1 MLTDIKEW
9 IKNVIF
15 SRLFLLVLIIGAL
28 FFVLIHRLF
37 VLQIIKGEDYLN
49 NFTLTIKKE
58 ISLPSARGN
67 IYDRNGELLAYN
79 ELAYSVTIEDN
90 YESSPD
96 KNQLLNDVII
106 RTVNIIES
114 CGDDVNN
121 DFKIITDKYGKYEF
135 AVSDTR
141 LLRFLADVYGHPK
154 IDDLTR
160 EERGSTAD
168 DVIAYLCG
176 KDRYQIGKVSYD
188 DENNKEFVPMEG
200 YTPEEV
206 LKIITVRYAM
216 DTNSYQKYL
225 STVIA
230 SQVSDE
236 TVAAIMENSNELQG
250 VSIAEN
256 MLRRYN
262 DPQYFAHIIG
272 YVGNA
277 STEDLNELALSTTH
291 SYDMTDTVG
300 KAGIEKTM
308 EEYLQGTKGK
318 DVVFTDNVG
327 KILETDSHDDPV
339 AGADIYLSIDADL
352 QKAVYNMIEQKLA
365 GILVTKIINMKEYN
379 NSEVKSSNMMI
390 PIDDVYYALIN
401 NNVIDIS
408 AFSGDNAHT
417 YEKEVND
424 AFTARQAEVISTL
437 RTELLSTATPYD
449 QLEKEMQV
457 YESYIVSRLQS
468 SAMNVLLS
476 DAIDKEDRTYIKWTT
491 DETISLNEYLNYCLA
506 QNWIDFSKFSA
517 YSQYSD
523 TSEVYIRLVEY
534 ICDELKKDTG
544 FSKKIYKYMI
554 RDNYISGR
562 QLCLILF
569 EQRVI
574 YGTSSEKEALES
586 GAKTPYEFLINK
598 ISNIEITPAQ
608 LALDPCSGSCVV
620 LNTDGEVLA
629 CVSYPGYNN
638 NRLTNTIDSEY
649 YASLMSD
656 LASPI
661 YNHATQ
667 QMTAPGST
675 FKMVSA
681 ISGLSEHAINLG
693 EPLSCRGIYEIESLD
708 LEKKCWVYP
717 GAHGGLDVVHAI
729 ENSCNS
735 FFYEVGYR
743 LSTNVHTE
751 TYNEQRGLNKLRVYA
766 DMFGLTEKT
775 GVEMEENEPQ
785 FSDTLPIDSAIGQGS
800 HNYTTIGLARY
811 VDTIASGGN
820 CYNLTLINRI
830 VRGDGEVLRSYTA
843 DVRNRVEVPTEYW
856 EAIQTGMNLVA
867 RRTAAYKGFPISVA
881 GKTGTAQTSLSRTN
895 HALFVGYAPFN
906 DPEIAIS
913 VRIAY
918 GYTSANAAALAS
930 DVMKYYFGLE
940 DKNVLINGIAN
951 VDENLE
957 VIED

>member
-15 SRLFLLVLIIGAL
+15 SRLFLLVIIIGAL

-37 VLQIIKGEDYLN
+37 VLQIINGEDYLN

-90 YESSPD
+90 YESSSD
-96 KNQLLNDVII
+96 KNQRLNDVII
-106 RTVNIIES
+106 KTVGLIEAE
-114 CGDDVNN
+114 GDDVNN
-121 DFKIITDKYGKYEF
+121 DFKIILDRYGNYEF
-135 AVSDTR
+135 AVSESR
-141 LLRFLADVYGHPK
+141 LLRFLADVYGHAK
-154 IDDLTR
+154 TSELTA
-160 EERGSTAD
+160 EERASTAE

-176 KDRYQIGKVSYD
+176 KERYQIGTVTYD
-188 DENNKEFVPMEG
+188 EDDNKKFTPMEG
-200 YTPEEV
+200 YTPEDI

-230 SQVSDE
+230 SQVSDG

-250 VSIAEN
+250 VSIKEN

-277 STEDLNELALSTTH
+277 SQEDLAELSESTH
-291 SYDMTDTVG
+291 EYDMTDTVG
-300 KAGIEKTM
+300 KAGVEKTM

-327 KILETDSHDDPV
+327 KVLETDTHEDPV
-339 AGADIYLSIDADL
+339 AGEDIYLSIDADL

-401 NNVIDIS
+401 NNVIDIT
-408 AFSGDNAHT
+408 AFSEDNAHT
-417 YEKEVND
+417 YEKEVNA
-424 AFTARQAEVISTL
+424 AFESRQAEVVDAI
-437 RTELLSTATPYD
+437 RTELLSTATPYRELD
-449 QLEKEMQV
+449 KEMQV

-468 SAMNVLLS
+468 SSMNVLMS
-476 DAIDKEDRTYIKWTT
+476 DVIDKEDKTYIKWTT
-491 DETISLNEYLNYCLA
+491 DETISLNEYLNYCLSK
-506 QNWIDFSKFSA
+506 NWVDFSKFSA

-523 TSEVYIRLVEY
+523 TSEVYTRLVEY

-554 RDNYISGR
+554 RDNYISGK

-574 YGTSSEKEALES
+574 YGTSSEKQALES

-620 LNTDGEVLA
+620 LNTEGEVLA

-638 NRLTNTIDSEY
+638 NRLTNTIDAEY

-656 LASPI
+656 LASPM

-681 ISGLSEHAINLG
+681 ISGLQNGVINLG
-693 EPLSCRGIYEIESLD
+693 EPLSCRGVYEIESLN

-717 GAHGGLDVVHAI
+717 GAHGSLDVVHAI

-743 LSTNVHTE
+743 LSTNLHTE
-751 TYNEQRGLNKLRVYA
+751 TYNEQRGLDKLRVYA
-766 DMFGLTEKT
+766 DKFGLTAKT
-775 GVEMEENEPQ
+775 GIEMEENEPQ

-811 VDTIASGGN
+811 VDTIASRGN

-830 VRGDGEVLRSYTA
+830 VRADGEVIRSYA
-843 DVRNRVEVPTEYW
+843 KDVRNNVDVPSEYW
-856 EAIQTGMNLVA
+856 DAIQTGMHLVA
-867 RRTAAYKGFPISVA
+867 RKTNAFRGFPISVA
-881 GKTGTAQTSLSRTN
+881 GKTGTAQTSTSRTN
-895 HALFVGYAPFN
+895 HALFVGFAPYET
-906 DPEIAIS
+906 PEIVVS

-930 DVMKYYFGLE
+930 DVMKYYFDLE
-940 DKNVLINGIAN
+940 DKDVLINGIAN
-951 VDENLE
+951 VDEDLE

>member
-9 IKNVIF
+9 IKNIIF
-15 SRLFLLVLIIGAL
+15 SRLFLLVIVIGAL

-67 IYDRNGELLAYN
+67 IYDRNGVLLAYN

-90 YESSPD
+90 YESSSD
-96 KNQLLNDVII
+96 KNQRLNDVII
-106 RTVNIIES
+106 RTVNIIEK
-114 CGDDVNN
+114 CGDEVNN
-121 DFKIITDKYGKYEF
+121 DFKIILNRYGGYEF
-135 AVSDTR
+135 AVSDVR
-141 LLRFLADVYGHPK
+141 LLRFLADVYGHTK
-154 IDDLTR
+154 IDELTTA
-160 EERGSTAD
+160 ERNSTAD
-168 DVIAYLCG
+168 DVISYLCS
-176 KDRYQIGKVSYD
+176 KERYQIGSVTY
-188 DENNKEFVPMEG
+188 DENDNRVFNAMEG
-200 YTPEEV
+200 YTPEEI

-216 DTNSYQKYL
+216 NTNSYQKYL

-277 STEDLNELALSTTH
+277 SQEDLAELSESSH
-291 SYDMTDTVG
+291 NYDITDTVG

-308 EEYLQGTKGK
+308 EEYLQGTKGR

-327 KILETDSHDDPV
+327 KVLQVDSHDDPV
-339 AGADIYLSIDADL
+339 AGNDIYLSVDADL

-401 NNVIDIS
+401 NNIININEFGES
-408 AFSGDNAHT
+408 NAHT
-417 YEKEVND
+417 YEKQVND
-424 AFTARQAEVISTL
+424 AFTARQAEVISAL
-437 RTELLSTATPYD
+437 KTELLSTATPYKELD
-449 QLEKEMQV
+449 KEMQV

-468 SAMNVLLS
+468 SSMNVLMS
-476 DAIDKEDRTYIKWTT
+476 DAIDREDKTYIKWTT
-491 DETISLNEYLNYCLA
+491 DETISLKEYLNYCLS
-506 QNWIDFSKFSA
+506 QNWIDFSKFST

-523 TSEVYIRLVEY
+523 TSEVYEGLVNY
-534 ICDELKKDTG
+534 ICSELINDNG

-554 RDNYISGR
+554 RDNYISGK

-574 YGTSSEKEALES
+574 YGTSAEKEALES

-620 LNTDGEVLA
+620 LNTGGEVLA

-638 NRLTNTIDSEY
+638 NRLTNTIDADY
-649 YASLMSD
+649 YASLMND
-656 LASPI
+656 LASPM

-681 ISGLSEHAINLG
+681 VTGLSENVINLG
-693 EPLSCRGIYEIESLD
+693 EPLSCRGIYEIESLN

-743 LSTNVHTE
+743 LSTSLHTE
-751 TYNEQRGLNKLRVYA
+751 VYNEQRGLDKLKIYA

-775 GVEMEENEPQ
+775 GIEMEENEPQ

-811 VDTIASGGN
+811 VDTIASRGK

-830 VRGDGEVLRSYTA
+830 EKSDGEVVRSYNA
-843 DVRNRVEVPTEYW
+843 DIRNNMEIPTEYW
-856 EAIQTGMNLVA
+856 DAIQTGMHLVA
-867 RRTAAYKGFPISVA
+867 RKTNAFRNFPISVA

-895 HALFVGYAPFN
+895 HALFVGFAPYN

-918 GYTSANAAALAS
+918 GYTSANAAALAG
-930 DVMKYYFGLE
+930 DVMKYYFNLE
-940 DKNVLINGIAN
+940 DKDVLINGIAN